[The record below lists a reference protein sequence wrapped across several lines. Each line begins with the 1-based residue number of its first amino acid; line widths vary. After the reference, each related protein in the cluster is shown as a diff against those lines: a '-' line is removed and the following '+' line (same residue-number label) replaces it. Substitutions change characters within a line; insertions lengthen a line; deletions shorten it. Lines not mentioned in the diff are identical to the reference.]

1 MADHYSHTIRTWN
14 KLALVYEERFMD
26 LNLYDSTYDLFCSEL
41 NNPRAS
47 ILEIGCG
54 PGNITRQL
62 LLRMPDSV
70 IHGIDVAPEMIEL
83 ARKNNPEAIFTIL
96 DARNLPQIRQ
106 RYDGVVC
113 GFCIPYLNK
122 TDVDEMFENS
132 AKLLNENGLFYV
144 SCIEDEYEN
153 SYYQTGS
160 TGDQVFVHYYTEIEL
175 VESLQQRSFKHLETR
190 RISYALSDGSEQ
202 IHLIILARKV

>member
-1 MADHYSHTIRTWN
+1 
-14 KLALVYEERFMD
+14 MD